1 MRHTLLFDRSDRA
14 RLEITGGAA
23 QATLNGLV
31 TNDVAALRPGHGMYA
46 AALTAKGK
54 IVADVRILH
63 VDDRF
68 LLDTSARAAAG
79 LRDMLTKYVN
89 PRFATVRD
97 VSETT
102 CQLTVAGASATEVV
116 ASASGLAAETL
127 GAFAPYAQQRATIG
141 DTDAL
146 IVRDAPVGTDALP
159 AYDVIALAE
168 SRDAVAGALASA
180 GAVTANAATW
190 DALRVE
196 SGTPE
201 WGIDMDDTTLVQ
213 EANLDELHAV
223 SYTKGCY
230 IGQETVARV
239 HFRGHVNRM
248 LRRLQFEEGIVP
260 PAGTALVSET
270 RGAVGEVRSAVR
282 SDHAGAVGIG
292 MVRREVDDGE
302 RLIARWDGAETGPVE
317 TGVVVVGKATGAIV

>member
-31 TNDVAALRPGHGMYA
+31 TNDVAGLRPGHGMYA

-102 CQLTVAGASATEVV
+102 CQLTVA
-116 ASASGLAAETL
+116 
-127 GAFAPYAQQRATIG
+127 
-141 DTDAL
+141 
-146 IVRDAPVGTDALP
+146 
-159 AYDVIALAE
+159 
-168 SRDAVAGALASA
+168 
-180 GAVTANAATW
+180 
-190 DALRVE
+190 
-196 SGTPE
+196 
-201 WGIDMDDTTLVQ
+201 
-213 EANLDELHAV
+213 
-223 SYTKGCY
+223 
-230 IGQETVARV
+230 
-239 HFRGHVNRM
+239 
-248 LRRLQFEEGIVP
+248 
-260 PAGTALVSET
+260 
-270 RGAVGEVRSAVR
+270 
-282 SDHAGAVGIG
+282 
-292 MVRREVDDGE
+292 
-302 RLIARWDGAETGPVE
+302 
-317 TGVVVVGKATGAIV
+317 

>member
-63 VDDRF
+63 VDDHF

-102 CQLTVAGASATEVV
+102 CQLTVAGASATEVI
-116 ASASGLAAETL
+116 ATASGLAVETL
-127 GAFAPYAQQRATIG
+127 AVLPPYAQQRATIG

-168 SRDAVAGALASA
+168 NRDAVAGVLASA

-213 EANLDELHAV
+213 EANLDELHA
-223 SYTKGCY
+223 
-230 IGQETVARV
+230 
-239 HFRGHVNRM
+239 
-248 LRRLQFEEGIVP
+248 
-260 PAGTALVSET
+260 
-270 RGAVGEVRSAVR
+270 
-282 SDHAGAVGIG
+282 
-292 MVRREVDDGE
+292 
-302 RLIARWDGAETGPVE
+302 
-317 TGVVVVGKATGAIV
+317 ATGSALR